1 MPVLRS
7 AGATRRSLPLRTSAR
22 LGQDF
27 SRAACSVTTPVSRG
41 NSALAVPSHAVRSAI
56 KSCTASPTG
65 LASST
70 RSTEAARLAR
80 YAARNVPAG
89 REIAQSCHHAVEQCT
104 KDLGPDTVELR
115 IVLCLVPAL
124 FLADRLE
131 RQPHRPIDQ
140 VRADGNV
147 LDPVDRDEP
156 PSAEEHFILVSVEPA
171 LTDTAA
177 RREPADGIAQPV
189 REARYVVERQEV
201 LALGRDKQILFR
213 PRRASLFRH
222 PRINQTGQEPH

>member
-1 MPVLRS
+1 MPPEMS
-7 AGATRRSLPLRTSAR
+7 
-22 LGQDF
+22 
-27 SRAACSVTTPVSRG
+27 
-41 NSALAVPSHAVRSAI
+41 
-56 KSCTASPTG
+56 
-65 LASST
+65 
-70 RSTEAARLAR
+70 RLANTPECR
-80 YAARNVPAG
+80 PPPTTRNQPCGACQRSG
-89 REIAQSCHHAVEQCT
+89 WPRDRAVEQCA
-104 KDLGPDTVELR
+104 KDLGRDAGELR
-115 IVLCLVPAL
+115 VVLRLVPAL
-124 FLADRLE
+124 FLGDRLE
-131 RQPHRPIDQ
+131 RQHHRPIDQ
-140 VRADGNV
+140 VRPDGNV

-171 LTDTAA
+171 LTGAAA